1 MCLPLSLVPVQ
12 AVVACLVAACIRMA
26 HVLAVAVL
34 VELVFAILG
43 MQLFQ
48 GEMHS
53 CTSGTCCTDATDPG
67 SCTVGAAVVD
77 DERLSNDWDTPTVCL
92 AGCCMLFA
100 LRCRAW
106 FIAATGAWDPMML
119 ACRARRADRHL

>member
-53 CTSGTCCTDATDPG
+53 CTSATCCTDATDPG
-67 SCTVGAAVVD
+67 SCTVSAVSWMMRGSAMYGTPLLCVLLGAACCLLCNAVLGLL
-77 DERLSNDWDTPTVCL
+77 RQPGLGTP
-92 AGCCMLFA
+92 
-100 LRCRAW
+100 
-106 FIAATGAWDPMML
+106 
-119 ACRARRADRHL
+119 H